1 MPVALKV
8 AALVLMALVLNLP
21 LGYWRAGTRKFS
33 PAWFFFIHASI
44 PVIIWARMSLG
55 LSAWYIPF
63 SLGSAVV
70 GQLLGAKLRR

>member
-8 AALVLMALVLNLP
+8 VLLVAMALVMNVP
-21 LGYWRAGTRKFS
+21 LGYWRAGARKFS

-44 PVIIWARMSLG
+44 PFIIWARMSLG

-63 SLGSAVV
+63 SLGSAVA
-70 GQLLGAKLRR
+70 GQLLGARLRR

>member
-1 MPVALKV
+1 MEVAILV
-8 AALVLMALVLNLP
+8 ASALALNLP

-44 PVIIWARMSLG
+44 PVIIWERMSLG

-70 GQLLGAKLRR
+70 GQLLGARLRR